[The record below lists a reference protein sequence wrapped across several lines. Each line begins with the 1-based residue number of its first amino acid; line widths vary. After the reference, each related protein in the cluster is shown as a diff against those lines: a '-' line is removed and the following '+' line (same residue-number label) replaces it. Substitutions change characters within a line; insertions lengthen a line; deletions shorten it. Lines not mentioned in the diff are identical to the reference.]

1 MRAVRSRS
9 QARGTHLWTDETRS
23 AVVVALNIAQGIR
36 SARPGGSRVRV
47 AGEDADPTYLTHPDG
62 GRLLA
67 VYDGMGGA
75 GARVLLHSDGR
86 AYSEAY
92 FASRRVRTA
101 VQEWFLGSPGTVE
114 VDGIDDLQA
123 TIRESVDSLRRQL
136 PVLRSSVSGSL
147 GRALPTTLAAL
158 VVGPH
163 QTHGRPR
170 PLTAIWA
177 GDSRAFV
184 LTASNG
190 LQQLTTD
197 HVRDDDVLS
206 QLVND
211 APLNNVISASHRFEL
226 ACQVLDVPDPFVA
239 VCATDGVFGY
249 VRTPGEV
256 EHLLL
261 DSLILADSPESWAR
275 RLARQVGRITGDDAS
290 LVAAAIGF
298 DSFDHLRTTMID
310 RAVVVAH
317 DQHDPFAGIA
327 PDSPTFQALRD
338 ATWQRYRTDYEAR
351 MPPRSR
357 GAGLPARGSAPA

>member
-36 SARPGGSRVRV
+36 GARPGVSRVRS

-75 GARVLLHSDGR
+75 GARVLVHSDGR

-101 VQEWFLGSPGTVE
+101 VEEWFLGSPGTYE
-114 VDGIDDLQA
+114 VDGVDDLQA
-123 TIRESVDSLRRQL
+123 AIHHSVDSLRRQL
-136 PVLRSSVSGSL
+136 PVLRSSVSGSM

-184 LTASNG
+184 LTAANG

-197 HVRDDDVLS
+197 HVRDGDVMS

-226 ACQVLDVPDPFVA
+226 ACQVLDVPDPFIA

-298 DSFDHLRTTMID
+298 DSFDELRTSLVD
-310 RAVVVAH
+310 RAVTVAH
-317 DQHDPFAGIA
+317 DQHDPFAGVA
-327 PDSPTFQALRD
+327 PGSPQFQELRD
-338 ATWQRYRTDYEAR
+338 ATWQRYRAGYEAR

-357 GAGLPARGSAPA
+357 GAGLPARRSAPA

>member
-1 MRAVRSRS
+1 M
-9 QARGTHLWTDETRS
+9 WTDETGS
-23 AVVVALNIAQGIR
+23 AIVVALNIAQGIR
-36 SARPGGSRVRV
+36 SARPGGTRIRA

-75 GARVLLHSDGR
+75 GGRVLLHRDGR

-92 FASRRVRTA
+92 FASRWVRTA
-101 VQEWFLGSPGTVE
+101 VEDWFLGSAGTSE
-114 VDGIDDLQA
+114 VRGIDELQRS
-123 TIRESVDSLRRQL
+123 IRESVGTLRRQL
-136 PVLRSSVSGSL
+136 PVLRSSVRGSMD
-147 GRALPTTLAAL
+147 RALPTTLAAL

-163 QTHGRPR
+163 QTGERPR

-184 LTASNG
+184 LTATNG

-197 HVRDDDVLS
+197 HVRDGDVLS

-211 APLNNVISASHRFEL
+211 APLSNVISASHGFEL
-226 ACQVLDVPDPFVA
+226 ACQVLELPDPFIA

-261 DSLILADSPESWAR
+261 DALILADSPESWAR
-275 RLARQVGRITGDDAS
+275 RLARHVGRITGDDAS

-298 DSFDHLRTTMID
+298 DSFDHLRTALVD
-310 RAVVVAH
+310 RAVSVAH
-317 DQHDPFAGIA
+317 DQHDPFAGVA
-327 PDSPTFQALRD
+327 PDSTQFQELRK
-338 ATWQRYRTDYEAR
+338 ATWQRYRADYEAR

-357 GAGLPARGSAPA
+357 GAGLPARGSARG